1 MSSSWSNALGRL
13 GFALTASAALHLA
26 VGVAIEALPWQAPR
40 GDGARPAPARIDV
53 RIVQQAPAA
62 ARAPA
67 RSSKGEAPRA
77 AGERYYLASELDARP
92 APREPV
98 EPVYP
103 NDAFLRDIA
112 GRVIVRLF
120 ITESGEVE
128 KALVVHAEPAGY
140 FEQAVEQAF
149 RAARFTPAMKH
160 GRAVKAQMVVEVRYD
175 SPLGAGTR

>member
-13 GFALTASAALHLA
+13 GFALAASAALHLA
-26 VGVAIEALPWQAPR
+26 VGVAIEALPWRAPA
-40 GDGARPAPARIDV
+40 GGATRAAPAPVDV
-53 RIVQQAPAA
+53 RIVQASAAP
-62 ARAPA
+62 RAPA
-67 RSSKGEAPRA
+67 RSTGEAPRA
-77 AGERYYLASELDARP
+77 AAERYYLASELDARP

-103 NDAFLRDIA
+103 NDAFLCDIA